1 MEGHKS
7 CFFIGHRD
15 APEDLFPRLRDAV
28 ARHIT
33 EYGVID
39 FVVGHYGHFDR
50 MAARAVRE
58 EKRLHPE
65 VTLTLLLPYYPYEYD
80 SDEYDG
86 SFYPPGMETVPKP
99 YAITRANQYMIRHCD
114 YLICFNEGYP
124 GNTRSIV
131 EAALRLE
138 AAGRLRIEKI
148 ETNDKKNNTE

>member
-15 APEDLFPRLRDAV
+15 APEELFPKLRDAI

-33 EYGVID
+33 DYGVTD

-58 EKRLHPE
+58 EKALHPE
-65 VTLTLLLPYYPYEYD
+65 VTLTLMLPYYPYEYD
-80 SDEYDG
+80 ADEYDS

-99 YAITRANQYMIRHCD
+99 FAISRANRYMIRHCD
-114 YLICFNEGYP
+114 YLICYNEGYP
-124 GNTRSIV
+124 GNTRILIDLAKKRA
-131 EAALRLE
+131 EKGQLF
-138 AAGRLRIEKI
+138 IE
-148 ETNDKKNNTE
+148 DLACR